1 MSQCWL
7 EVYLPLVGLPAL
19 ALLYAIAVQIFLA
32 AWTECSWTHH
42 MKPLAIR
49 VSLLIVA
56 LACALPLCEQRK
68 ANQSSD
74 SIAVFVVVTLG
85 CIATSLGSYA
95 IYGTYQQEV
104 QGPKPVVPPGYMSG
118 KVVLV
123 TGANAGIGRETARQ
137 LVAEGATVI
146 LACRSEAR
154 AKEAMQDII
163 ESIMT
168 SSSDPNSKGEGTHLK
183 LKDVQDQLK
192 FLELSLSSLASVRK
206 AVATFTSWNMP
217 LHVLVNNAGVVM
229 GSRQVT
235 DDGHELTMQVN
246 HFSHFLLTQ
255 LLLEKLQQSSTS
267 DAPSRIITV
276 TSSTYTLA
284 TQGIYFDDFGCET
297 RSFSMFGQYSQSKLA
312 SILCAKELS
321 RRQAKT
327 SQKGTIESYIVHPG
341 LVRTDVT
348 RNMPWF
354 MRLGNE
360 AFAWVLVSLQKTPK
374 AGAYTSVFCAA
385 SPDALQYESGTYFV
399 NSQPTTTND
408 FARDTEVE
416 TDTTRYYEIDYA
428 RVWAT
433 LISRQ
438 DIEIR

>member
-19 ALLYAIAVQIFLA
+19 AFLYAIAVQIFLA

-56 LACALPLCEQRK
+56 LACALPLCESK

-74 SIAVFVVVTLG
+74 SIAVVVVVTLG
-85 CIATSLGSYA
+85 FIATSLGIYA

-154 AKEAMQDII
+154 AKEAIQDII
-163 ESIMT
+163 DSIMT
-168 SSSDPNSKGEGTHLK
+168 SSSDPKNKEK
-183 LKDVQDQLK
+183 LKNVQDQLK

-206 AVATFTSWNMP
+206 AVATFRSWNMP

-284 TQGIYFDDFGCET
+284 TQGIYFDDFGCEN

-360 AFAWVLVSLQKTPK
+360 AFAWVLVSLQKTPT

-399 NSQPTTTND
+399 NSQPANTNK
-408 FARDTEVE
+408 FSRDTES
-416 TDTTRYYEIDYA
+416 A
-428 RVWAT
+428 
-433 LISRQ
+433 SRMW
-438 DIEIR
+438 EESLKVVGLS